1 MGFYYERVCS
11 AFSKLARRPHV
22 MCRTYM
28 QHFSL
33 LGIPCGNNDHID
45 FADHGKY
52 WEDEKTSINSGLKCA
67 YLSGYC
73 CP

>member
-1 MGFYYERVCS
+1 
-11 AFSKLARRPHV
+11 